1 MILLDQTI
9 FSKEVTKVSASS
21 SGKIDRYEYLTDEQA
36 NFTYSLLGNALEK
49 QIKSIE
55 DQGRIQVEALKD
67 LKPEK
72 IQQDLKSIE

>member
-67 LKPEK
+67 LKPGK

>member
-21 SGKIDRYEYLTDEQA
+21 LGKIDRYEYLTDEQA
-36 NFTYSLLGNALEK
+36 NSTYSLLGNALEK

-55 DQGRIQVEALKD
+55 DQGRIQVEALTD